1 MGGSRTVEVD
11 AKGVWQLEGVE
22 IEGCGRSSRSGD
34 VEGFEGFGGVRD
46 RWSGRSSGV
55 GVRKGWLG
63 IGKGVWN
70 ET

>member
-22 IEGCGRSSRSGD
+22 IEGCGRSRGAGTSKDSRGLA
-34 VEGFEGFGGVRD
+34 GCGD

>member
-34 VEGFEGFGGVRD
+34 VAGFEGFGGVRD
-46 RWSGRSSGV
+46 RWSGRVV
-55 GVRKGWLG
+55 GGGCPKRVVGNW
-63 IGKGVWN
+63 
-70 ET
+70 